1 MRGFF
6 IVKLAMDGN
15 SDPKESDLEL
25 ELEPCRWILEHNME
39 IQNMYRKCIII
50 HMYFKIKILIFACH
64 KKTYT
69 TTNIETD
76 LLTPTIMVFSEDLS
90 TYYKTY
96 IKSMVINYYD
106 YFLIIL
112 LIKCNYNYYFEIQ
125 FHIYTHF

>member
-1 MRGFF
+1 
-6 IVKLAMDGN
+6 
-15 SDPKESDLEL
+15 
-25 ELEPCRWILEHNME
+25 ME

-64 KKTYT
+64 KKTY

-112 LIKCNYNYYFEIQ
+112 LIKM
-125 FHIYTHF
+125 